1 MHLTRRAFVALA
13 AAALARPASS
23 AEGGGLVRHETPL
36 PLAPIVLENR
46 AGEAVR
52 LEDLRGEVT
61 VLHLWASWCASCKTE
76 FPSLLAFDVAFR
88 PRGVALVTVSLDR
101 HGWSTTDRTLTEL
114 SARALP
120 VYLDRERNLLSSLKA
135 RGLPTSLVIDREGR
149 EIARATGPLDWAS
162 PEIAAFFER
171 LLRG

>member
-1 MHLTRRAFVALA
+1 MPVTRRAFIALT

-23 AEGGGLVRHETPL
+23 AEGGGLVRHDAPR
-36 PLAPIVLENR
+36 PLAPIVLANR

-52 LEDLRGEVT
+52 LDDLRGDVT

-76 FPSLLAFDVAFR
+76 FPSLLAFDAAFR
-88 PRGVALVTVSLDR
+88 SRRVALVTVSLDR
-101 HGWSTTDRTLTEL
+101 LGWSTTDRTLAEL

-120 VYLDRERNLLSSLKA
+120 VYLDHERTLLSNLKA
-135 RGLPTSLVIDREGR
+135 RGLPTSLVLDREGR

-162 PEIAAFFER
+162 PEVAAFFER